1 VVAIESYLQDQ
12 RVALIKSL
20 NQEVS
25 QEQRRDIMNSFFDVL
40 QN

>member
-1 VVAIESYLQDQ
+1 MAIEAYLQAQ

>member
-1 VVAIESYLQDQ
+1 MAIESFLQAQ

-20 NQEVS
+20 TQDMSE
-25 QEQRRDIMNSFFDVL
+25 EQRREALNSFFDVL